1 MLINLPPFAS
11 CKIAEIC
18 PIGKNIDWRKEKQVQ
33 ILSNETWKEMI
44 AAVSNWKLSFEPV
57 MVIPDTS
64 AVPCLSVRQL
74 YALAES
80 DGDSALSQANPS
92 HRVCAP
98 RIRSPFGSTF
108 GL

>member
-33 ILSNETWKEMI
+33 IITNETWKEKI

-57 MVIPDTS
+57 MVIPVTS
-64 AVPCLSVRQL
+64 AVSCLSVRQP
-74 YALAES
+74 YALVKVMGIA
-80 DGDSALSQANPS
+80 
-92 HRVCAP
+92 R
-98 RIRSPFGSTF
+98 
-108 GL
+108 